1 MNKYKVYFCGDKTYF
16 ATDSNKATELAEQD
30 AKTIPSIFNVEV
42 FAVEG
47 EEE

>member
-1 MNKYKVYFCGDKTYF
+1 MNKYKIYFCGDKTYF
-16 ATDSNKATELAEQD
+16 ATDSYKAIELAEQD
-30 AKTIPSIFNVEV
+30 AKTIPSVFNVEV